1 MTKKA
6 YIKAVDY
13 YLPEN
18 ILTND
23 QIAER
28 FPEWTAKKVASKVGI
43 SERHLSAP
51 DETAADM
58 AYQAAENFSFKRQ
71 SCAILLISLFFVH
84 KVWITNFH
92 HHPAFY
98 RIDLD
103 SRLLVVHL
111 ISTSV
116 AQVMNTDLPLLKDS

>member
-18 ILTND
+18 ILTNE

-28 FPEWTAKKVASKVGI
+28 FPEWSAEKVASKVGI
-43 SERHLSAP
+43 SERHLSAS

-58 AYQAAENFSFKRQ
+58 AYKAAEKLFAEKPELRQ
-71 SCAILLISLFFVH
+71 SVDF
-84 KVWITNFH
+84 
-92 HHPAFY
+92 
-98 RIDLD
+98 
-103 SRLLVVHL
+103 LVL
-111 ISTSV
+111 
-116 AQVMNTDLPLLKDS
+116 